1 MYRRFVRLLAG
12 LLPLALGVAAHAV
25 SCTTESQMTA
35 AQRNGLEQ
43 AALALANDVQ
53 TGNLSALKAQ
63 TLSSVAAKF
72 SGIADSIQ
80 AIQPFLRHATLT
92 ADSLYLLNAT
102 DLTAAQEAQFFCGVP
117 GSALIVT
124 LTIPALPPGQ
134 YALAIVHAT
143 GVEHPQQVSMI
154 LSEESAGGGW
164 KLAGFFSR
172 PMTLGGH
179 DGVWFWQQ
187 ARILAREKQNWNAWF
202 YFQTAQY
209 LLNPV
214 DFLSSPNLQKLQR
227 EAESAQPA
235 GLPGAQPM
243 RLSGDGQSFEV
254 TSLHTGEL
262 AGQLDLVVNFKGA
275 PERDPVAAR
284 AEVTAVMRALLQQH
298 PELASAFHGLWVYA
312 TPPGGQP
319 PFALE
324 LPMSQ
329 IQGSVSPAAQ
339 PNTTNPRK
347 QTG

>member
-1 MYRRFVRLLAG
+1 
-12 LLPLALGVAAHAV
+12 
-25 SCTTESQMTA
+25 MTA

-43 AALALANDVQ
+43 AALRLADDFQ
-53 TGNLSALKAQ
+53 TGNLAAIKAQ

-92 ADSLYLLNAT
+92 ADSLYLLTAT

-117 GSALIVT
+117 GSPLIVT
-124 LTIPALPPGQ
+124 LTIPSLPPGQ

-143 GVEHPQQVSMI
+143 GVEHPQQVSVI

-187 ARILAREKQNWNAWF
+187 ARTWAQKKQNWNAWF
-202 YFQTAQY
+202 YYQTAQY

-214 DFLSSPNLQKLQR
+214 DFLSSPNLQKLRR
-227 EAESAQPA
+227 EAEGVEPG

-243 RLSGDGQSFEV
+243 PLNGDRQSFEV

-262 AGQLDLVVNFKGA
+262 AGQLDLVVNFEGA
-275 PERDPVAAR
+275 PEKDPVAAR
-284 AEVTAVMRALLQQH
+284 AEVTAVMRALLHQH

-329 IQGSVSPAAQ
+329 IQDSISPAAQ